1 MSENENVEKV
11 VVSKEDTDNVR
22 NYSEHFGVPLSKEL
36 TESLDLFDADPSYKN
51 MLKFKLELAK
61 WIRDS
66 EHESFKDPLWNHPK
80 ENVVDIIFD
89 LQFDEDVADEL
100 SSSSNS
106 ENKED

>member
-1 MSENENVEKV
+1 MSEDTEKV

-36 TESLDLFDADPSYKN
+36 TEALDAFDAEPNYKN
-51 MLKFKLELAK
+51 MLKFKLEIAK

-80 ENVVDIIFD
+80 ENVEDIIYD
-89 LQFDEDVADEL
+89 LQFDEDVANEL
-100 SSSSNS
+100 SNDS
-106 ENKED
+106 EKKES